1 LDEDVMK
8 KIVILGSTGSI
19 GTNTL
24 DVIRRFPDHFQVV
37 GLTARSN
44 NVKLEEQIRRFKPEV
59 VSLADE
65 KAALALGKKFRRSGI
80 EVLAGE
86 TGTVEVARM
95 AGSNLVVSGMV
106 GGAGL
111 LPTFSAVQSGKSVAL
126 ANKETLVMAGE
137 IIQREARQKKV
148 QILPIDS
155 EHSAIFQVMVSERP
169 QDVRRIIL
177 TASGGPLLRF
187 SNKAKRT
194 VSPKEALAH
203 PTWKMG
209 PKISIDSA
217 TLMNKGF
224 EIMEARWLFDAPP
237 EKIDVVIHHQS
248 IIHSMV
254 EFVDRSVVAQMGLP
268 DMRIPISYALHYPER
283 APLSL
288 PSLSLD
294 EIGQLTFEKPNLKS
308 FPLLSCAYEALK
320 AGGSVPAVLNAA
332 NEEAV
337 EAFLSERIGFLDIH
351 KVIRRTMDAHLPTA
365 IRTLDD
371 VISADREARLEARRQ
386 IGRCGA

>member
-1 LDEDVMK
+1 MK
-8 KIVILGSTGSI
+8 KIVVLGSTGSI

-24 DVIRRFPDHFQVV
+24 DVVRRFPDHFQVV

-44 NVKLEEQIRRFKPEV
+44 NVKLEEQIRRFKPRV

-65 KAALALGKKFRRSGI
+65 KAAIALGKKFRRSGV

-86 TGTVEVARM
+86 AGTVEVARM
-95 AGSNLVVSGMV
+95 AESDLVVSGMV

-111 LPTFSAVQSGKSVAL
+111 LPTFSAVQAGKSVAL

-137 IIQREARQKKV
+137 IIQREARLKRV
-148 QILPIDS
+148 RILPIDS
-155 EHSAIFQVMVSERP
+155 EHSAIFQVMASERP
-169 QDVRRIIL
+169 EDVRRIIL

-194 VSPKEALAH
+194 VTPREALAH

-254 EFVDRSVVAQMGLP
+254 EFVDRSVIAQMGLP
-268 DMRIPISYALHYPER
+268 DMRVPISYALHYPER

-294 EIGQLTFEKPNLKS
+294 EIGQLTFEKPNFKA

-337 EAFLSERIGFLDIH
+337 EAFLSEKIGFLDIH

-371 VISADREARLEARRQ
+371 VISADRGGRLEARRQ
-386 IGRCGA
+386 IVRCGA

>member
-1 LDEDVMK
+1 MK

-19 GTNTL
+19 GANTL

-44 NVKLEEQIRRFKPEV
+44 NVKLEEQIRRFKPKV

-65 KAALALGKKFRRSGI
+65 KAALALGKKFRRAGL

-86 TGTVEVARM
+86 AGTVEVARM
-95 AGSNLVVSGMV
+95 AESDLVVSGMV

-111 LPTFSAVQSGKSVAL
+111 LPTFSAVQAGKSVAL

-148 QILPIDS
+148 RILPIDS
-155 EHSAIFQVMVSERP
+155 EHSAIFQVMASERP

-194 VSPKEALAH
+194 VSPREALAH

-268 DMRIPISYALHYPER
+268 DMRVPISYALHYPER

-294 EIGQLTFEKPNLKS
+294 EVGQLTFEKPDLKA

-337 EAFLSERIGFLDIH
+337 EAFLSEKIGFLDIH
-351 KVIRRTMDAHLPTA
+351 KVIRRIMDAHLPTA

-371 VISADREARLEARRQ
+371 VISADRGARLEARRLIQ
-386 IGRCGA
+386 RIGGVNR

>member
-1 LDEDVMK
+1 MK
-8 KIVILGSTGSI
+8 RIVILGSTGSI

-24 DVIRRFPDHFQVV
+24 DVIRRFPDRFQVV

-44 NVKLEEQIRRFKPEV
+44 NVKLEEQIRRFKPKV
-59 VSLADE
+59 VSLSDE
-65 KAALALGKKFRRSGI
+65 KAALALGKKIRRSGI

-86 TGTVEVARM
+86 AGTVEVARM
-95 AGSNLVVSGMV
+95 TEGDLVVSGMV

-137 IIQREARQKKV
+137 IIQREARQKRV

-155 EHSAIFQVMVSERP
+155 EHSAIFQVMGSERP

-177 TASGGPLLRF
+177 TASGGPLLRL
-187 SNKAKRT
+187 SNKAKQT

-268 DMRIPISYALHYPER
+268 DMRVPISYALHYPER

-294 EIGQLTFEKPNLKS
+294 EVGQLTFEKPNLRS

-337 EAFLSERIGFLDIH
+337 EAFLSEKIGFLDIH
-351 KVIRRTMDAHLPTA
+351 KVIRRTMDAHLPSA

-371 VISADREARLEARRQ
+371 VISADRGARLEARRLIQ
-386 IGRCGA
+386 RMGS

>member
-1 LDEDVMK
+1 MK

-24 DVIRRFPDHFQVV
+24 DVIGRFPDRFQVV

-44 NVKLEEQIRRFKPEV
+44 NVKLEEQIRRFKPKV

-65 KAALALGKKFRRSGI
+65 KAALALERKFRRSGL
-80 EVLAGE
+80 EVLSGE
-86 TGTVEVARM
+86 AGTVEVAKM
-95 AGSNLVVSGMV
+95 TEGELVVSGMV

-111 LPTFSAVQSGKSVAL
+111 LPTFSAIQSGKNVAL

-137 IIQREARQKKV
+137 IIQREARQKRV

-169 QDVRRIIL
+169 EDVRRIIL

-187 SNKAKRT
+187 SQAAKRT
-194 VSPKEALAH
+194 VSPKKALAH

-268 DMRIPISYALHYPER
+268 DMRVPISYALHFPER

-288 PSLSLD
+288 PSLCLE
-294 EIGQLTFEKPNLKS
+294 EIGQLTFEKPNLKA
-308 FPLLSCAYEALK
+308 FPLLTCAYEALK
-320 AGGSVPAVLNAA
+320 AGGSVPSVLNAA

-337 EAFLSERIGFLDIH
+337 DAFLSEKIGFLDIH
-351 KVIRRTMDAHLPTA
+351 KVIRRTMDAHLPHA

-371 VISADREARLEARRQ
+371 VLSADRWARIEGRRQ
-386 IGRCGA
+386 IERCRA

>member
-1 LDEDVMK
+1 MK

-44 NVKLEEQIRRFKPEV
+44 NVKLEEQIRRFKPKV
-59 VSLADE
+59 VSLSDE
-65 KAALALGKKFRRSGI
+65 KAALALGKKFRRAGV

-86 TGTVEVARM
+86 AGTVEVARM
-95 AGSNLVVSGMV
+95 AESDLVVSGMV

-137 IIQREARQKKV
+137 IIQREARQKRV

-155 EHSAIFQVMVSERP
+155 EHSAIFQVMVSERL

-194 VSPKEALAH
+194 VTPREALAH

-268 DMRIPISYALHYPER
+268 DMRVPISYALHYPER

-288 PSLSLD
+288 PSLSL
-294 EIGQLTFEKPNLKS
+294 EEVGQLTFEKPNLKA

-337 EAFLSERIGFLDIH
+337 EAFLSEKIGFLDIH

-371 VISADREARLEARRQ
+371 VISADRGARLEARRQ
-386 IGRCGA
+386 IQRCSA

>member
-1 LDEDVMK
+1 MK
-8 KIVILGSTGSI
+8 KIVVLGSTGSI

-24 DVIRRFPDHFQVV
+24 DVISRFPDRFQVV

-44 NVKLEEQIRRFKPEV
+44 NVKLEEQIRRFKPLV

-65 KAALALGKKFRRSGI
+65 KAALALGRKFRRSGL
-80 EVLAGE
+80 EVLSGE

-95 AGSNLVVSGMV
+95 SEGDLVVSGMV

-111 LPTFSAVQSGKSVAL
+111 LPTFSAIQSGKSVAL

-137 IIQREARQKKV
+137 IIQHEARQKKV

-177 TASGGPLLRF
+177 TASGGPFLRF
-187 SNKAKRT
+187 SNAAKRT

-268 DMRIPISYALHYPER
+268 DMRVPISYALHYPER

-288 PSLSLD
+288 PSLSLE

-308 FPLLSCAYEALK
+308 FPLLTCAYEALK
-320 AGGSVPAVLNAA
+320 TGGSVPAVLNAA

-337 EAFLSERIGFLDIH
+337 QAFLAEKIGFLDIH
-351 KVIRRTMDAHLPTA
+351 KVIRRTIDAHLPYP
-365 IRTLDD
+365 IRTLEE
-371 VISADREARLEARRQ
+371 VLSADHWARLEGRRQ
-386 IGRCGA
+386 IQKMEG

>member
-1 LDEDVMK
+1 MK
-8 KIVILGSTGSI
+8 RIVILGSTGSI

-24 DVIRRFPDHFQVV
+24 DVVSRFPDRFQIV

-44 NVKLEEQIRRFKPEV
+44 NVKLEEQIRKFKPKV
-59 VSLADE
+59 VSLANE
-65 KAALALGKKFRRSGI
+65 KAALALGRKLRRSGV

-86 TGTVEVARM
+86 SGTVEVARM
-95 AGSNLVVSGMV
+95 AEGDLVVSGMV

-137 IIQREARQKKV
+137 IIQREARQKRV
-148 QILPIDS
+148 PILPIDS

-194 VSPKEALAH
+194 VTPKEALAH

-248 IIHSMV
+248 IIHSLV

-268 DMRIPISYALHYPER
+268 DMRVPISYALHYPER

-288 PSLSLD
+288 PSLSLE
-294 EIGQLTFEKPNLKS
+294 EIGQLTFEKPNLKA

-320 AGGSVPAVLNAA
+320 AGGSVPAALNAA

-337 EAFLSERIGFLDIH
+337 EAFLSEKIGFLDIH
-351 KVIRRTMDAHLPTA
+351 KVVRRTLDAHLPAA

-371 VISADREARLEARRQ
+371 VISADRAARQEARGWIQRMW
-386 IGRCGA
+386 GR

>member
-1 LDEDVMK
+1 MK

-24 DVIRRFPDHFQVV
+24 DVIRRFPDRFQVV

-44 NVKLEEQIRRFKPEV
+44 NVKLEEQIRRFKPKV

-65 KAALALGKKFRRSGI
+65 KAALALGKKLRRSGV

-86 TGTVEVARM
+86 SGAVEVARM
-95 AGSNLVVSGMV
+95 AEGDLVVSGMV

-137 IIQREARQKKV
+137 IIQREARQRKV

-155 EHSAIFQVMVSERP
+155 EHSAIFQVMVPERP

-194 VSPKEALAH
+194 VSPGEALAH

-268 DMRIPISYALHYPER
+268 DMRVPISYALHYPER

-288 PSLSLD
+288 PSLSL
-294 EIGQLTFEKPNLKS
+294 EEVGQLTFEKPNLKS

-337 EAFLSERIGFLDIH
+337 EAFLAEKIGFLDIH
-351 KVIRRTMDAHLPTA
+351 KVIRRTLDAHLPYA
-365 IRTLDD
+365 IRTLED
-371 VISADREARLEARRQ
+371 VISADRGARLEAGRQ
-386 IGRCGA
+386 IERCGA

>member
-1 LDEDVMK
+1 MK

-44 NVKLEEQIRRFKPEV
+44 NVKLEEQIRRFKPKV
-59 VSLADE
+59 VSLSDE
-65 KAALALGKKFRRSGI
+65 KAALALGKKFRRAGV

-86 TGTVEVARM
+86 AGTVEVARM
-95 AGSNLVVSGMV
+95 AESDLVVSGMV

-111 LPTFSAVQSGKSVAL
+111 LPTFSAVQSGKNVAL

-137 IIQREARQKKV
+137 IIQREARQKRV
-148 QILPIDS
+148 SILPIDS

-177 TASGGPLLRF
+177 TASGGPLLRY

-194 VSPKEALAH
+194 VSPREALAH

-268 DMRIPISYALHYPER
+268 DMRVPISYALHYPER

-288 PSLSLD
+288 PSLSL
-294 EIGQLTFEKPNLKS
+294 EEVGQLTFEKPNLKA

-337 EAFLSERIGFLDIH
+337 EAFLSEKIGFLDIH
-351 KVIRRTMDAHLPTA
+351 KVIRRAMDAHLPTA

-371 VISADREARLEARRQ
+371 VISADRGARLEARRLIQ
-386 IGRCGA
+386 RIGGVNR